1 MDRSSFRLR
10 VSFLSLAFLA
20 LVAGLSSAQM
30 MGPGRG
36 WRGGGPGWWWN
47 ATPPG
52 NTPQLTIDQAA
63 AKVDE
68 YLKEFWNPDLKLAEV
83 WEFDN
88 QFYAEVKESS
98 TGVGA
103 FELLVNKW
111 TGAIAPEPGPN
122 MMWNTKYG
130 HMGFGMMGWGMM
142 GGPSG
147 GWGGRG
153 RFRNWPKPPTE
164 MPVTAEQAHRYA
176 QQSLDA
182 YLPGTALEKDTDVFY
197 GYYTITVL
205 KDGKVYGMLG
215 VNGYNGWVWYHDWHG
230 KFIQMKEE

>member
-1 MDRSSFRLR
+1 MDRKGLRLPL
-10 VSFLSLAFLA
+10 FSLAFMT
-20 LVAGLSSAQM
+20 LVAGLSFAQM

-36 WRGGGPGWWWN
+36 GYGRGPWWWN
-47 ATPPG
+47 RIPPRSTPR
-52 NTPQLTIDQAA
+52 LTIDQAA
-63 AKVDE
+63 AKVGE
-68 YLKEFWNPDLKLAEV
+68 YLNEFWNPDLKVAEV

-88 QFYAEVKESS
+88 QFYAEVRESS
-98 TGVGA
+98 TGIGA

-111 TGAIAPEPGPN
+111 TGAIVPEPGPN

-130 HMGFGMMGWGMM
+130 HMGYGMMGGGMM
-142 GGPSG
+142 GGPG
-147 GWGGRG
+147 WGWGGRG
-153 RFRNWPKPPTE
+153 KAPAWPVPPAE
-164 MPVTAEQAHRYA
+164 MPLPVTAEQAHQHA
-176 QQSLDA
+176 QKALDA
-182 YLPGTALEKDTDVFY
+182 NLPGATLEKDADVFY